1 MGKWS
6 SIITVVLVLVLSGGA
21 ARAAQNMEEEVREL
35 LKKHPEILIEALRKE
50 KDTLLG
56 LLEEAA
62 RERQQA
68 EEARRLEEERKNPL
82 KPVLEPGRLALGK
95 AEAPVP
101 VVEYSDFFCHYCA
114 AGAGVMKELLA
125 RHPDDVRVVFK
136 HFATDPLSR
145 KAALYFEALG
155 MQKPDMAW
163 AFYDRVFADQEK
175 TAAGGEAALRELAL
189 SLGPDVKRLDA
200 DLARPELD
208 QRVKRDTEEARGFKF
223 RGTPTF
229 VVGGMSIRGAA
240 PVEVFEDAVRRAK
253 EAGKASG
260 GKDAAS
266 EAKKEC
272 TDCREIK

>member
-1 MGKWS
+1 MGKWY
-6 SIITVVLVLVLSGGA
+6 SIITVVLVFVLSGGA
-21 ARAAQNMEEEVREL
+21 VRAAQNMEQEVREL
-35 LKKHPEILIEALRKE
+35 LNKHPEILIEALSKE
-50 KDTLLG
+50 KDSLLG

-95 AEAPVP
+95 ADAPVP

-163 AFYDRVFADQEK
+163 AFQDRVFADQEK

-189 SLGPDVKRLDA
+189 SLGADAKRLDA

-208 QRVKRDTEEARGFKF
+208 ERVKKDTEEARGFKF

-253 EAGKASG
+253 EAGKPSG
-260 GKDAAS
+260 GKNAAP